1 MCHGDETKESW
12 MLRVSNRGDGVRE
25 IVPDTTYEVN
35 LPAQLRGMQVKVE
48 LISGLIVV
56 DTESVEFPS
65 LREVGVVASM
75 GQLGFDAETQ
85 YDSNQFMSGQYTTL
99 FDVNLQSF
107 DIINGSKSAV
117 SFHTDEKYEFRVGS
131 LPEKITFSRYHV
143 HEAEPALAAMVTGDL
158 YKIISVG
165 TTNFTLLGADSNTVG
180 DLFNYNGVTPSGSG
194 KVLAINTKHLY
205 REPRYLSFVMKI
217 TEM

>member
-1 MCHGDETKESW
+1 MCHDDDSKESW

-35 LPAQLRGMQVKVE
+35 LPAQFRGKQVKIEV
-48 LISGLIVV
+48 ISGLVVV
-56 DTESVEFPS
+56 DTQAADFSA
-65 LREVGVVASM
+65 LREVGVVASL
-75 GQLGFDAETQ
+75 GQLGFDAETP
-85 YDSNQFMSGQYTTL
+85 YDSNQYMSGQYTTL

-107 DIINGSKSAV
+107 DIIGAPNGTV
-117 SFHTDEKYEFRVGS
+117 SFNIATKYEFRVGS

>member
-1 MCHGDETKESW
+1 MCRDDESKETW

-35 LPAQLRGMQVKVE
+35 LPSQLRGKQVKVE
-48 LISGLIVV
+48 VINGLVVV
-56 DTESVEFPS
+56 DTESTDFPS

-85 YDSNQFMSGQYTTL
+85 YDSNQYMSGQYTTL

-117 SFHTDEKYEFRVGS
+117 SFHTATKYEFRVGS

-143 HEAEPALAAMVTGDL
+143 HEAEPALAAMVTDL
-158 YKIISVG
+158 AYKIISVG
-165 TTNFTLLGADSNTVG
+165 TTNFTLLGADSNTLG
-180 DLFNYNGVTPSGSG
+180 ELFTYNGVAATGSG
-194 KVLAINTKHLY
+194 KVLAITTKHLY
-205 REPRYLSFVMKI
+205 ADPRYLSFVLKI
-217 TEM
+217 TEI